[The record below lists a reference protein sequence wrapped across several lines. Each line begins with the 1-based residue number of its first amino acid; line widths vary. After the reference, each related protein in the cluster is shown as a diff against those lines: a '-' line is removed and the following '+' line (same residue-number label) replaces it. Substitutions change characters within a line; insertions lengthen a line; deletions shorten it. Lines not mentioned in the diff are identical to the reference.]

1 MITLAIDAS
10 GRVAGVALVQDGE
23 LLSEL
28 TLCLGLTHSETLL
41 PATVSLLSACN
52 LSIEEVDLIAVAKG
66 PGSFTGLRI
75 AAATAKGLAM
85 KNGTPLLGIST
96 LSMLQENL
104 SFLPLPIHVLL
115 DARKEQVYTGSYLQG
130 NLLREERACP
140 LSELLHFAKG
150 LTGQQVFMGDG
161 VLRYREEIL
170 SALGGERVI
179 FPSAASLLQRPS
191 SLAFL
196 AEKAWKEGK
205 REAFHLEYLR
215 KPQAEREKERG
226 DLKDFQILKEEDAE
240 KIGRTEDHLA
250 AKNYPV

>member
-1 MITLAIDAS
+1 M
-10 GRVAGVALVQDGE
+10 
-23 LLSEL
+23 
-28 TLCLGLTHSETLL
+28 
-41 PATVSLLSACN
+41 SLLSACN

-85 KNGTPLLGIST
+85 KNGIPLLGIST

-140 LSELLHFAKG
+140 LSELLHFTKG
-150 LTGQQVFMGDG
+150 LEGKQVFMGDG

-170 SALGGERVI
+170 FSNGPPPWL
-179 FPSAASLLQRPS
+179 SLRRRHGR
-191 SLAFL
+191 
-196 AEKAWKEGK
+196 KESGK
-205 REAFHLEYLR
+205 LSIWSTYGNRRRRGRRKEA
-215 KPQAEREKERG
+215 
-226 DLKDFQILKEEDAE
+226 I
-240 KIGRTEDHLA
+240 
-250 AKNYPV
+250 